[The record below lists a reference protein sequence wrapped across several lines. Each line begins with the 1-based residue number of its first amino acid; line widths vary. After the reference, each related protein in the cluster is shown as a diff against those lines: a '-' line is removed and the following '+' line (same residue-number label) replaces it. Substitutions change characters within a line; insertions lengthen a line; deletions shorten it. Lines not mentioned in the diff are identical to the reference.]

1 MSYFD
6 VETGALMEDLTQE
19 QLEAINPDTPL
30 NRLQTIAQDA
40 PELRPLLA
48 LNPSTYPD
56 LLDWLA
62 ELQDTQVNDALAKR
76 AELAQRGELEH
87 YAMAYL
93 SPDSPVSESSVLS
106 EPQVS
111 QPSEP
116 PLDPQPETSQP
127 DDLPVPEEP
136 QPSPLPEPR
145 PKWRR

>member
-1 MSYFD
+1 
-6 VETGALMEDLTQE
+6 MEDLTQE

-87 YAMAYL
+87 
-93 SPDSPVSESSVLS
+93 
-106 EPQVS
+106 
-111 QPSEP
+111 
-116 PLDPQPETSQP
+116 
-127 DDLPVPEEP
+127 
-136 QPSPLPEPR
+136 
-145 PKWRR
+145 